1 MDHFSQIH
9 HIDTWTFCAGRKA
22 MDHVRAGP
30 ADMKTIRRTKFLRK
44 WQGFLEI
51 DEILQHKNQRMVCNL
66 LKNDQKWPCWFTLL
80 SYHSRNSHYFSP
92 EQVGK
97 QTAGRGEWLCS
108 HCPSEPIN
116 VLSSQGTKFNLCS
129 TTSFY
134 SVFNREREIRG
145 ISHNWLLWLYRINYV
160 LSLNDFSPYRQALL
174 LPNLSFLP
182 KLRCFQP
189 LFQTQRLEQDR
200 MVSVQLLDSGLQWES
215 LSKAALF
222 PIFAMLSISN

>member
-22 MDHVRAGP
+22 MDQVRAGP
-30 ADMKTIRRTKFLRK
+30 ADMKTIRRTPFLSK

-51 DEILQHKNQRMVCNL
+51 DILQHKNQRMVCNL

-116 VLSSQGTKFNLCS
+116 VLGSQGTTCAAPLLSILHLTEK
-129 TTSFY
+129 
-134 SVFNREREIRG
+134 EIRG

-160 LSLNDFSPYRQALL
+160 LSLNDFSTHRQALF

-200 MVSVQLLDSGLQWES
+200 MVSAQLLDWGLQWES
-215 LSKAALF
+215 LSKAAVF